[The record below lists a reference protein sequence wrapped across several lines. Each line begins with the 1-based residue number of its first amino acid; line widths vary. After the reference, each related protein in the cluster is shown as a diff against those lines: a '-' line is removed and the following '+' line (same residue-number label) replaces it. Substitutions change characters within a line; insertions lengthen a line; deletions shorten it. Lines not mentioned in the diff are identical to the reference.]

1 MIEFPEQGIHHFDS
15 FDFPVITPLF
25 SLSNSTIFFLPATK
39 IIRIKFKLSI
49 IIENIYNIHLELEF
63 NVITC
68 NQTAYHRLKKYVVLQ
83 YNTVQK

>member
-25 SLSNSTIFFLPATK
+25 SLSDSTVFFLPTTK
-39 IIRIKFKLSI
+39 IIRIKFKLSF

-63 NVITC
+63 NVITY
-68 NQTAYHRLKKYVVLQ
+68 NQTAYQRLKKYIAL
-83 YNTVQK
+83 YNSIIV